1 MNLGEITDFIGFCI
15 EEGGGN
21 YVARGTAISPEL
33 ASMKM
38 FGAFLLGVA
47 SPDDGLFERFRTPG
61 VVGPE
66 FMLPRGWLLEA
77 RSVIS
82 VFFHV
87 TPRVE
92 RSNAAD
98 RAWPSS
104 EWLHARIEGQSF
116 ISATMASLKEVLE
129 KKGYP
134 TAIPSNDPR
143 FATGNFTSNWSER
156 HVAYACGLGTFGLSK
171 GLITRLGMAGRLGS
185 VVTALDLP
193 PSRRDYSGV
202 FDWCP
207 MCGAC
212 AANCPV
218 GAISLKDGKNHEIC
232 SNFLDKTLEKHS
244 PRYGC
249 GKCQVSTP
257 CQNGAPGLGN
267 SAGKLIQRFPRPG

>member
-1 MNLGEITDFIGFCI
+1 MDLDEITDFIDSCT
-15 EEGGGN
+15 EEGEGN
-21 YVARGTAISPEL
+21 YVAGEAAISPEL

-38 FGAFLLGVA
+38 FGAFLVGVA
-47 SPDDGLFERFRTPG
+47 SPDDGLFERFRAPG
-61 VVGPE
+61 VVGPG
-66 FMLPRGWLLEA
+66 FMLPRDWLPEA

-87 TPRVE
+87 APLVE
-92 RSNAAD
+92 RSNALD
-98 RAWPSS
+98 SVWPSS

-116 ISATMASLKEVLE
+116 ISATMTALKAELE
-129 KKGYP
+129 KKGYS
-134 TAIPSNDPR
+134 AAVPSNDPR
-143 FATGNFTSNWSER
+143 FAAANFTSNWSER

-193 PSRRDYSGV
+193 PTRRDYAGV

-207 MCGAC
+207 RCGAC
-212 AANCPV
+212 VANCPV

-232 SNFLDKTLEKHS
+232 SSFIEKTREKYS

-249 GKCQVSTP
+249 GKCQVSSP
-257 CQNGAPGLGN
+257 CQNAAPGLMRG
-267 SAGKLIQRFPRPG
+267 